1 MGEWA
6 THTPDGRRLCVRRER
21 EIWIASCGEGTEA
34 RNKLLDVALIEAIR
48 GGLVVVAHSSQLEY
62 GAWIRAQADRIERD
76 FSTPAAGRK
85 RRAPA
90 KRRRRGRSVQPRRP

>member
-34 RNKLLDVALIEAIR
+34 RNELLDVALIEAIR
-48 GGLVVVAHSSQLEY
+48 GGPVVAHSSQLEY
-62 GAWIRAQADRIERD
+62 GTWIRAQADRIERD
-76 FSTPAAGRK
+76 FSTPAAGSE
-85 RRAPA
+85 AS
-90 KRRRRGRSVQPRRP
+90 RSREATSSRPP